1 MKTIQ
6 SSHID
11 QATLLEIIK
20 SRLQSGKLP
29 CAVAF
34 DIALQHHI
42 PVQKV
47 GQTVN
52 NEGIRLSKCQ
62 AGLFGYTPE
71 NKIIKHLE
79 TIEEELAHA
88 IDVTQK
94 EKVIQCAEIWEIA
107 KKLGMSK
114 LHVSCACET
123 LKLKIKGCQLG
134 AF

>member
-1 MKTIQ
+1 MKTTE
-6 SSHID
+6 SSNIN
-11 QATLLEIIK
+11 QTLLETIK

-34 DIALQHHI
+34 DIAQQNQI
-42 PVQKV
+42 PMQKV

-62 AGLFGYTPE
+62 LGLFGYTPE
-71 NKIIKHLE
+71 NKIVKPLE
-79 TIEEELAHA
+79 TIEDELAKA
-88 IDVTQK
+88 IDVTRK
-94 EKVIQCAEIWEIA
+94 ENVIQCAEIWKIA
-107 KKLGMSK
+107 QKLGMRK

-123 LKLKIKGCQLG
+123 LNLKIKGCQLG